1 MPQQEEYRQRSYA
14 LSRHALE
21 LIDEL
26 GLSANPINFAVFFA
40 YVEQSND
47 DLVTLMDILRGNK
60 PALDD
65 VKCHELYQRFIEPG
79 RTEIVRESVSKD
91 LLWQVS
97 DLIDRLTNGKDVISA
112 AELRDAAHDLLGM
125 GKPDHG
131 QQSLEGINDAKQAP
145 LEVTQLL
152 LDLEEMKREAHT
164 DGLTGIANR
173 RAFDENLR
181 DAAMKTM
188 ERGECL
194 SILLIDIDHF
204 KRINDKHGHQAGD
217 QVIRTLAKTLA
228 ENVKGRDT
236 TARYGGEEF
245 AIILPATSLTD
256 ATRVAE
262 NIRAS
267 IESLH
272 LTSVNRNEDLGRITA
287 CIGVATYQLGE
298 PLTRMIERADLA
310 LYLAKANGRN
320 CVINQNDLV
329 NQTLDRAQSA

>member
-14 LSRHALE
+14 LSRHTLE

-26 GLSANPINFAVFFA
+26 GLSANPTNFAVFFA
-40 YVEQSND
+40 YIEKSND
-47 DLVTLMDILRGNK
+47 HLVALIDILRGNK
-60 PALDD
+60 RALDD
-65 VKCHELYQRFIEPG
+65 VKCHELYLRFIEPG
-79 RTEIVRESVSKD
+79 RKELLRKTVSNE

-97 DLIDRLTNGKDVISA
+97 DLIDRLANGKEVVST
-112 AELRDAAHDLLGM
+112 AELREAARDLLGIEHR
-125 GKPDHG
+125 PNG
-131 QQSLEGINDAKQAP
+131 QQSLLGINDADHAP
-145 LEVTQLL
+145 VEVTQLL

-173 RAFDENLR
+173 KAFDESLR
-181 DAAMKTM
+181 DAAMTTM
-188 ERGECL
+188 ERDEPL

-217 QVIRTLAKTLA
+217 QVIKTLAKTLA

-245 AIILPATSLTD
+245 AIILPATTLTD
-256 ATRVAE
+256 AMRVAE

-267 IESLH
+267 IESLR
-272 LTSVNRNEDLGRITA
+272 LTSINRNEDLGRITA
-287 CIGVATYQLGE
+287 CIGVATYQFGE
-298 PLTRMIERADLA
+298 PLTRVIERADLA

-320 CVINQNDLV
+320 CVMNQNDLLSKTT
-329 NQTLDRAQSA
+329 NRTETA